1 VKAKGAY
8 PLTMTDLDD
17 VTYPTRS
24 KTDLVQRER
33 ELYLVLRMMDIEK
46 REYVMT
52 TDMAIQPELYRSTIC
67 EMSDTQ
73 EEDLLPAFTSC
84 TLISRIQGLT
94 IFRDKGKLKSLI
106 VRRSLPLLWM
116 TS

>member
-1 VKAKGAY
+1 MRCSSRRPGADVASGSAKRVCARQPDAGGELAVDAVEKVGATLYSIIVKGAY

-24 KTDLVQRER
+24 KTGLVQRER

-52 TDMAIQPELYRSTIC
+52 TDMAIYRSTID
-67 EMSDTQ
+67 EWFASGV
-73 EEDLLPAFTSC
+73 E
-84 TLISRIQGLT
+84 
-94 IFRDKGKLKSLI
+94 
-106 VRRSLPLLWM
+106 
-116 TS
+116 

>member
-1 VKAKGAY
+1 MVEKAKGAY

-67 EMSDTQ
+67 EMSDICGQ
-73 EEDLLPAFTSC
+73 A
-84 TLISRIQGLT
+84 QGLT
-94 IFRDKGKLKSLI
+94 KGGGQGAKGWKAGW
-106 VRRSLPLLWM
+106 RFG
-116 TS
+116 